1 MTEETRYQIKEIV
14 ILVLIA
20 IVGTVFMYEIVCC
33 GKDHKDAVT
42 YKSKLSADSLTID
55 SLKMKITHDSLAHV
69 DSLRALHIKKL
80 NNKDDANKKK
90 RDDDHAIVKY
100 ATDEQL
106 DSLWSIYSPKINH

>member
-1 MTEETRYQIKEIV
+1 MTEETQYQIKEIV

-69 DSLRALHIKKL
+69 DSLRAVSYTHLRLTTI
-80 NNKDDANKKK
+80 
-90 RDDDHAIVKY
+90 
-100 ATDEQL
+100 
-106 DSLWSIYSPKINH
+106 